1 MAKLLRGE
9 GKLMEENQVLN
20 QNEEVVDT
28 QPQTQE
34 KTFTQDELN
43 NILEKRLE
51 RENRKW
57 EAKFNALEESHKLSQ
72 MNDEQKQEYDYTK
85 RLEELTTREQELENK
100 INQYNK
106 QQYKNTIEEQLKEA
120 GLPLTM
126 SDLLVDM
133 EAEVVSAKI
142 KDMKESLDIKINEQL
157 KSRIQSSVS
166 TPIKPQEEVKLLT
179 LEQIKAMNTTEYLTN
194 KQLIEE
200 SLKALR

>member
-1 MAKLLRGE
+1 
-9 GKLMEENQVLN
+9 MEENQVLN

-28 QPQTQE
+28 QPPTQE

-85 RLEELTTREQELENK
+85 RLEELTNREQELENK

-179 LEQIKAMNTTEYLTN
+179 LEQIKAMNTTEYLAN

>member
-179 LEQIKAMNTTEYLTN
+179 LEQIKAMNTTEYLAN

>member
-1 MAKLLRGE
+1 MANLLRGE

-28 QPQTQE
+28 QPQAQE

-179 LEQIKAMNTTEYLTN
+179 LEQIKAMNTTEYLAN

>member
-1 MAKLLRGE
+1 
-9 GKLMEENQVLN
+9 
-20 QNEEVVDT
+20 
-28 QPQTQE
+28 
-34 KTFTQDELN
+34 
-43 NILEKRLE
+43 
-51 RENRKW
+51 
-57 EAKFNALEESHKLSQ
+57 
-72 MNDEQKQEYDYTK
+72 
-85 RLEELTTREQELENK
+85 
-100 INQYNK
+100 
-106 QQYKNTIEEQLKEA
+106 
-120 GLPLTM
+120 M

-179 LEQIKAMNTTEYLTN
+179 LEQIKAMNTTEYLAN

>member
-1 MAKLLRGE
+1 
-9 GKLMEENQVLN
+9 MEENQVLN

-85 RLEELTTREQELENK
+85 RLEELTNREQELENK

-166 TPIKPQEEVKLLT
+166 TPVKPQEEVKLLT
-179 LEQIKAMNTTEYLTN
+179 LEQIKAMNTTEYLAN

>member
-1 MAKLLRGE
+1 MANLLRGE

-179 LEQIKAMNTTEYLTN
+179 LEQIKAMNTTEYLAN

>member
-1 MAKLLRGE
+1 
-9 GKLMEENQVLN
+9 MEENQVLN

-28 QPQTQE
+28 QPQAQE

-179 LEQIKAMNTTEYLTN
+179 LEQIKAMNTTEYLAN

>member
-1 MAKLLRGE
+1 
-9 GKLMEENQVLN
+9 MEENQVLN

-179 LEQIKAMNTTEYLTN
+179 LEQIKAMNTTEYLAN

>member
-1 MAKLLRGE
+1 
-9 GKLMEENQVLN
+9 MEENQVLN

-28 QPQTQE
+28 QPPTQE

-179 LEQIKAMNTTEYLTN
+179 LEQIKAMNTTEYLAN

>member
-1 MAKLLRGE
+1 
-9 GKLMEENQVLN
+9 MEENQVLN

-85 RLEELTTREQELENK
+85 RLEELTNREQELENK

-179 LEQIKAMNTTEYLTN
+179 LEQIKAMNTTEYLAN

>member
-1 MAKLLRGE
+1 
-9 GKLMEENQVLN
+9 MEENQVLN

-85 RLEELTTREQELENK
+85 RLEELTNREQELENK

-142 KDMKESLDIKINEQL
+142 KDMEESC
-157 KSRIQSSVS
+157 VS

-179 LEQIKAMNTTEYLTN
+179 LEQIKAMNTTEYLAN

>member
-1 MAKLLRGE
+1 
-9 GKLMEENQVLN
+9 MEENQVLN

-85 RLEELTTREQELENK
+85 RLEELTNREQELENK

-179 LEQIKAMNTTEYLTN
+179 LEQIKAMNTTGYLAN